1 MEAGVGVWLRSWGRV
16 WGCEL
21 DHGAG
26 CGGSTLDSG
35 SGFGV

>member
-1 MEAGVGVWLRSWGRV
+1 MGAGMGVWFRSWGRV

-26 CGGSTLDSG
+26 CGGMD
-35 SGFGV
+35 